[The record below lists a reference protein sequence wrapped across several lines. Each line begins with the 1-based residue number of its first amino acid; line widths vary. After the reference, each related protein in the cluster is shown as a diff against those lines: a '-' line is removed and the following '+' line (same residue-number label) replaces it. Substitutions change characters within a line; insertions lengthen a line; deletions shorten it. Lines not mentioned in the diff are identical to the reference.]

1 MFRFGSAARGHSGS
15 MTADVIA
22 PARAKPLVVRRV
34 IPVVPIST
42 AAVVA
47 LRMFLVA
54 RPPSPDEAGFLM
66 VAAQWHVGGSSLYG
80 NYWVDRP
87 PLLIGLFRLADLT
100 GGLTALRILGALAAA
115 STVWL
120 LASTAGRAF
129 GRRAAGWTAVVA
141 AGLLISPMVGSDPVN
156 GELLAA
162 PFIALGLRL
171 AVEAVS
177 SDDLQTTRSAALG
190 TGLAAVLALLVKQN
204 MADVV
209 VFAVVCWAVAWRTR
223 RITGRTLRDL
233 LALAV
238 VGGAVGYAVVML
250 WAMAHGTSPLGVYEA
265 TYPFRVRAG
274 SVIAATP
281 GNASQLRLGRLG
293 FSALLSAAPLVLVA
307 FLAVA
312 VRRTRQP
319 AVVWG
324 LVAAGTY
331 ACVSILA
338 GGSYWLHYLVQ
349 AIPVVALAA
358 GAISVRMVAV
368 VRVLVPAVV
377 ISAVV
382 SLVASVASPAPAPG
396 HTVGRAIAASAR
408 PGDTVLSAFGD
419 ADIPRAT
426 GLSSPYPYLW
436 SLPSRTLD
444 PHMTLLRGILA
455 GPDAPTWI
463 VVRGTTTLQRLEGAD
478 IRPMIDTRYHLVG
491 TICGRLVYLQR
502 GIDRPPLHVTG
513 TCDGMVLP

>member
-1 MFRFGSAARGHSGS
+1 
-15 MTADVIA
+15 MTADLIA
-22 PARAKPLVVRRV
+22 PPRAEQPVVRRV
-34 IPVVPIST
+34 IPVVPIAT

-47 LRMFLVA
+47 LRMLLVA
-54 RPPSPDEAGFLM
+54 RPASPDEAGFLM
-66 VAAQWHVGGSSLYG
+66 VASQWHVGGTSLYG

-87 PLLIGLFRLADLT
+87 PLLIGLFRIADLA

-115 STVWL
+115 ATVWL
-120 LASTAGRAF
+120 LASTSGRVF
-129 GRRAAGWTAVVA
+129 GHRAAGWTAVVA
-141 AGLLISPMVGSDPVN
+141 AGLLISPLVGSDAVN

-171 AVEAVS
+171 AVEAVYS
-177 SDDLQTTRSAALG
+177 EDPHAARGAALG

-223 RITGRTLRDL
+223 RITGRALRDL
-233 LALAV
+233 LALAA

-265 TYPFRVRAG
+265 TYPFRIRAG
-274 SVIAATP
+274 NVIAATP

-293 FSALLSAAPLVLVA
+293 FSALLSAGPLILVA

-312 VRRTRQP
+312 LRRPRHP

-358 GAISVRMVAV
+358 GAISVRTAPV

-382 SLVASVASPAPAPG
+382 ALVASVASPAPAPG
-396 HTVGRAIAASAR
+396 NTVGRAIAASAQ

-426 GLSSPYPYLW
+426 GMSSPYPYLW

-455 GPDAPTWI
+455 GPEAPTWV
-463 VVRGTTTLQRLEGAD
+463 VVRGNHTLQRLEGAD
-478 IRPMIDTRYHLVG
+478 IRPMIETRYRLLDS
-491 TICGRLVYLQR
+491 ICGRLVYLQR

-513 TCDGMVLP
+513 TCGGLVLP